1 MPPAIA
7 ALTTRLFDASRA
19 SRGDLIGLIAL
30 AVLHLTTLVILL
42 ATENRLVP
50 QFAFLLS
57 WGFFNFCW
65 MVLLRRP
72 VIAAAISLAFLVLL
86 ILLSQFKH
94 DVLLMTV
101 NFVDLLII
109 DADTVSFLLK
119 VFPSLDAKATVA
131 AGLVIVALAFAWYF
145 DPFRIRRGAAM
156 SGAAGCFVG

>member
-30 AVLHLTTLVILL
+30 AVLHLATLVILL

-50 QFAFLLS
+50 QLAFLLS

-72 VIAAAISLAFLVLL
+72 VIAPAKPMVDVR
-86 ILLSQFKH
+86 IL
-94 DVLLMTV
+94 
-101 NFVDLLII
+101 
-109 DADTVSFLLK
+109 
-119 VFPSLDAKATVA
+119 
-131 AGLVIVALAFAWYF
+131 
-145 DPFRIRRGAAM
+145 
-156 SGAAGCFVG
+156 